1 VKGEIEERIKQE
13 EGNSRT
19 VFTAGGLQGR
29 LCRSFLAIDLSDSAA
44 EDLAASGVI
53 ASVAEDLVVA
63 ALADSAAAGSGA
75 DGEDNAWNF
84 PVLFLE
90 KLKPQTNH
98 SKKRYEKTINTDRY
112 RQYQHGPG
120 TNIHIRSDCRQRE

>member
-1 VKGEIEERIKQE
+1 VKWEIEERIKQE

-63 ALADSAAAGSGA
+63 ALADSAAGGSGA

-90 KLKPQTNH
+90 KLRPQTNH

>member
-1 VKGEIEERIKQE
+1 VKWEIEERIKQE